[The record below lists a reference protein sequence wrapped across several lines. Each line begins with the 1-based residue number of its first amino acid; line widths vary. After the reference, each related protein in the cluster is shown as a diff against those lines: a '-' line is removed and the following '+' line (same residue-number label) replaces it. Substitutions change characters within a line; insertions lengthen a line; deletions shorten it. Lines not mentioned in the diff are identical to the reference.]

1 MLNYRRTSTDR
12 MGFSIPFLKE
22 AGKSLRTL
30 QGKYI
35 VYVIIIC
42 SVIGFVIQGPISN
55 ALKEREMSLKGGE
68 LNLVETQTV
77 EERATLIT
85 MGIIVFLL
93 IAFILSMSRIIKIIE
108 KRRTRELETENHHD
122 KPTNNR

>member
-1 MLNYRRTSTDR
+1 

-42 SVIGFVIQGPISN
+42 SIIGFVIQNPISD
-55 ALKEREMSLKGGE
+55 ALKEHEMSLKGRE
-68 LNLVETQTV
+68 LNLVEAQTV

-85 MGIIVFLL
+85 MGVIVFLL
-93 IAFILSMSRIIKIIE
+93 IAFILSMSRVIKIIE
-108 KRRTRELETENHHD
+108 KRRTQKLESENHYGKSTD
-122 KPTNNR
+122 GR

>member
-35 VYVIIIC
+35 IYVIIIC
-42 SVIGFVIQGPISN
+42 SIIGFVIQGPISD
-55 ALKEREMSLKGGE
+55 ALKEHEMSLKGGE

-85 MGIIVFLL
+85 MGIVVFLL

-108 KRRTRELETENHHD
+108 KRRTQYSKGEEHQNFRT
-122 KPTNNR
+122 